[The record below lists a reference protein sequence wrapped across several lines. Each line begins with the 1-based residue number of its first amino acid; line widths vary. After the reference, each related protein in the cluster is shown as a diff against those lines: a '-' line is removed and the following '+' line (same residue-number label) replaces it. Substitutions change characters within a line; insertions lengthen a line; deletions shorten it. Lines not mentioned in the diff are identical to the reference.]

1 MAVAVGELR
10 RKKEAMSLLV
20 SEIAKGEDDNVAGFI
35 RTAIEVG
42 SYHIVLAVL

>member
-20 SEIAKGEDDNVAGFI
+20 SEIAKGEDENVATSL
-35 RTAIEVG
+35 RVAIEVG
-42 SYHIVLAVL
+42 Q